1 MQGRQR
7 IMLPCTCRSLRSG
20 SSGHGNIGAP
30 VAECLLQA
38 WLLGDAQPMW
48 RGLGPGKT
56 HFPPLSSWKED
67 QGDLVTARRF
77 WACGQPHF
85 PSISQTAQEMYAI
98 CGSPLSQAHSLPSM
112 RHQGRPTFLS

>member
-1 MQGRQR
+1 
-7 IMLPCTCRSLRSG
+7 MLSCAHRSLRSG
-20 SSGHGNIGAP
+20 SSGHGGTGAP
-30 VAECLLQA
+30 VAECLQQA
-38 WLLGDAQPMW
+38 WLLCDAQPMW

-85 PSISQTAQEMYAI
+85 PSVSQAAQEMYAI
-98 CGSPLSQAHSLPSM
+98 CGSPQS
-112 RHQGRPTFLS
+112 